1 MQTAQTVAQCRTAL
15 TVAAILRCVRR
26 VRWGITAATAMLAQG
41 SVLIVWT
48 EARAL
53 LVSLG
58 II

>member
-1 MQTAQTVAQCRTAL
+1 MQTAQTVAKCRTAL
-15 TVAAILRCVRR
+15 TVAATLRCVRR
-26 VRWGITAATAMLAQG
+26 VRWSITAATAMLAQG